1 MSGRLTASYR
11 IALFRYRGRAFHG
24 RVFVSQL
31 SAMRAAFREIPG
43 FSPFYQGRTYAYEVL
58 TGGRY
63 YVNCDQIRRGSHW
76 ACMSE
81 VGEGMAAMGE
91 QNGAMVPEAFTNG
104 LDEAVSNFGSPALL
118 DPAAAAR
125 DTTPAPMFL
134 SQDIVNGRVVECLS
148 IGNAAGAVGRV
159 CTTRT
164 GVITSYRFAQSEGDN
179 DYASAQLISYTT
191 KVNPRAVNPPAR
203 PLAPGK

>member
-1 MSGRLTASYR
+1 MSGRFTASYR
-11 IALFRYRGRAFHG
+11 IALFRYRGWAFHG

-31 SAMRAAFREIPG
+31 SSMRAAFRESPG
-43 FSPFYQGRTYAYEVL
+43 FSPFNQRKAYAYEVL

-63 YVNCDQIRRGSHW
+63 YVNCDQIRRSSHW

-81 VGEGMAAMGE
+81 VGEGMGVMGE

-118 DPAAAAR
+118 DPAAATR
-125 DTTPAPMFL
+125 GMTPAPMFL
-134 SQDIVNGRVVECLS
+134 SHGRVNGRVVQCLS
-148 IGNAAGAVGRV
+148 IGNVAGAVGRV
-159 CTTRT
+159 CTMRS
-164 GVITSYRFAQSEGDN
+164 GVITSYRFAQPQGN

-191 KVNPRAVNPPAR
+191 KVNPRAVNPPAV